1 MSKQNQEFAN
11 NLLSKVH
18 YIPNND
24 DWIKGATSTVL
35 SKEEAIWIKSN
46 NRLHR
51 IESIIRR
58 ITDMCLVLSIEP
70 KELKLTIA
78 NNSHYYFKKTLM
90 ERQWTEKDIER
101 LFPTASLWQKGKHYS
116 FKPCDELYRISLVE
130 KYEREDKIL
139 RTRLQKLQRYTI
151 SKT

>member
-18 YIPNND
+18 YIPDND

-58 ITDMCLVLSIEP
+58 ITDIYKKEKEKKSEKISSLSD
-70 KELKLTIA
+70 LCA
-78 NNSHYYFKKTLM
+78 
-90 ERQWTEKDIER
+90 
-101 LFPTASLWQKGKHYS
+101 
-116 FKPCDELYRISLVE
+116 
-130 KYEREDKIL
+130 
-139 RTRLQKLQRYTI
+139 
-151 SKT
+151 